1 MTAILIITALLI
13 LVLSILMG
21 YNLYQGGKEIKN
33 NRVSNAG
40 LQWLIIIALS
50 LIIAIVSYVNMN
62 NALKE
67 SISTKSQGIEKVK
80 TYRGLK
86 SNVK

>member
-1 MTAILIITALLI
+1 MTAILIITAMLI
-13 LVLSILMG
+13 LLLSIFMG

-33 NRVSNAG
+33 DRISNAG

-62 NALKE
+62 NALQK
-67 SISTKSQGIEKVK
+67 SKSTKSQVK

>member
-1 MTAILIITALLI
+1 MLI
-13 LVLSILMG
+13 LLLSIFMG

-33 NRVSNAG
+33 DRISNAG

-62 NALKE
+62 NALQK
-67 SISTKSQGIEKVK
+67 SKSTKSQVK